1 MRAFKNDIFISNL
14 LLIDLFFY
22 FFIIMLYPSTC
33 AHFLDSFKSSLG
45 ILKFELWRIRYLETY
60 PLTLIFGCIWLGEDS
75 IQELALLLECRVS
88 I

>member
-33 AHFLDSFKSSLG
+33 AHFLDSFKSSPG
-45 ILKFELWRIRYLETY
+45 ILKFEL
-60 PLTLIFGCIWLGEDS
+60 
-75 IQELALLLECRVS
+75 
-88 I
+88 